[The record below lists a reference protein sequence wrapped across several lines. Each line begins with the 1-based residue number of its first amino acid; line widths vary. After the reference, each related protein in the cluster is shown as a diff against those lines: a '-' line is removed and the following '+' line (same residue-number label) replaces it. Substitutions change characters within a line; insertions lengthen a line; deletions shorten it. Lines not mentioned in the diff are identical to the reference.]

1 MFSNPFNQMITKEQ
15 GGWRK
20 ALVWVVL
27 AIVIIVPFS
36 FAATS
41 PLLAW
46 RDPVYITACFA
57 GVITLGLLLLQPL
70 LIGGYVSGLS
80 VLTARCI
87 HRWIG
92 ALLVTAVVVHVVG
105 LWISNP
111 PDVID
116 VLLFNSPTPFSNW
129 GVIAMWTLFV
139 SALLAA
145 FRRRLHLRPRN
156 WSMVHSL
163 FAIVIVIGTVVH
175 AVLIEGTMEPIS
187 KAILCGLVLIA
198 SLKVIFGLRF
208 WAEFGKW
215 AKARR

>member
-1 MFSNPFNQMITKEQ
+1 MTSKGEKGARNAFIWGTL
-15 GGWRK
+15 
-20 ALVWVVL
+20 AVVI
-27 AIVIIVPFS
+27 AVPFA
-36 FAATS
+36 FAVTS

-57 GVITLGLLLLQPL
+57 GVATLGLLLLQPL
-70 LIGGYVSGLS
+70 LIGGYLPGLS
-80 VLTARCI
+80 VLQARRT

-92 ALLVTAVVVHVVG
+92 PLLVMAVVVHVVG

-129 GVIAMWTLFV
+129 GVVAMWTLFAT
-139 SALLAA
+139 ALLAA
-145 FRRRLHLRPRN
+145 FRRRLHLRPRT

-187 KAILCGLVLIA
+187 KAMLCALVLIA

-208 WAEFGKW
+208 WTDLRHWGQ
-215 AKARR
+215 RRL

>member
-1 MFSNPFNQMITKEQ
+1 MSSNGENNT
-15 GGWRK
+15 RK
-20 ALVWVVL
+20 VLVWSALIV
-27 AIVIIVPFS
+27 AITVPFA

-46 RDPVYITACFA
+46 RDPVYITACFS

-70 LIGGYVSGLS
+70 LIGGFVPGLS
-80 VLTARCI
+80 VLSARRV
-87 HRWIG
+87 HRWVG
-92 ALLVTAVVVHVVG
+92 ALLITAVVVHVLG

-129 GVIAMWTLFV
+129 GVIAMWTLF
-139 SALLAA
+139 ATGLLAA
-145 FRRRLHLRPRN
+145 YRRRLHLRPRN
-156 WSMVHSL
+156 WSMIHSL

-198 SLKVIFGLRF
+198 TMKIILGLRF
-208 WAEFGKW
+208 WSNLRNW
-215 AKARR
+215 SKARH